1 MMIEF
6 VYLRLDI
13 VSCVLTFKTMMHD
26 KVPKIYRDLYLALTY
41 RPWYHPEIPIPA
53 RDVKAIYQFLCH
65 VLPTIVYVMQIR
77 KENN

>member
-1 MMIEF
+1 MTKFLKYIE
-6 VYLRLDI
+6 
-13 VSCVLTFKTMMHD
+13 
-26 KVPKIYRDLYLALTY
+26 IYTWPFPY